1 MKRLLIATNNRGK
14 MKEIKSILK
23 DVPLKV
29 VRIWDI
35 DAGSGEIDIKETGT
49 TFAQNAAIKAEALGK
64 VTGLLTLADDSGL
77 EIDALGGKP
86 GVRSA
91 RFAESN
97 KARIEKVLRL
107 LKGVPRAKR
116 SARFKAAVAIYDP
129 ETDETKIFEGETAG
143 QITYKPRGNRGFGYD
158 PIFYSTELKKTF
170 GRATLKEKNSLSHR
184 ARALAKAKRFLRRR
198 SQASK

>member
-184 ARALAKAKRFLRRR
+184 ARALAKAKRFLRIR

>member
-143 QITYKPRGNRGFGYD
+143 QITYKPHGSRGFGYD